1 MTQAARATPLRVT
14 SPLPPPSIPPTLLLV
29 GAGSPDN
36 QGFGL
41 ERIAA
46 AHRVILIDQVASD
59 WARRHLAGHTSCD
72 LGDPASVVSAA
83 IRLAQIVPVGGV
95 LAGSAVRVGLAAQV
109 ARRLGLPAPAARGVR
124 ASHDTAF
131 ARRLLTL
138 AQVPTLRTAHAA
150 SESAAVREAALLGYP
165 VLVRPDVPGPSSGC
179 RADTPDGLRRAY
191 RTVST
196 ASSDKVGVLVEELGQ
211 GSDASIEGVLDG
223 SGQLAVTA
231 IVRTTS
237 GTWPVP
243 ATGHAVDASDPLL
256 ADAGLRAHAAAAVR
270 AVGLKRG
277 PVHIPLRLTAHGYRL
292 LSVQPVLAADLVPR
306 LVELATGVDL
316 PRAAATAVMGGRPLV
331 EPTQHRAAAVR
342 FLSPPAAGYLESAQT
357 GAPLGAEWLERF
369 RWTRHLGTYVH
380 GPEAA
385 SFTDRLAQFIV
396 TGRDREQCLARLG
409 LVEEQTVL
417 RIRPHIV
424 VHSCVW

>member
-1 MTQAARATPLRVT
+1 
-14 SPLPPPSIPPTLLLV
+14 V
-29 GAGSPDN
+29 GAGSPDD

-46 AHRVILIDQVASD
+46 AYRVILLDQVAPD

-72 LGDPASVVSAA
+72 LGNPASAVSAA
-83 IRLAQIVPVGGV
+83 ARLAQIVPVGGV
-95 LAGSAVRVGLAAQV
+95 LATSAVRVGLAAQV
-109 ARRLGLPAPAARGVR
+109 ARRLGLPAPAPRVVR

-131 ARRLLTL
+131 ARHLLTL
-138 AQVPTLRTAHAA
+138 AQVPTLCTVRVAD
-150 SESAAVREAALLGYP
+150 ESAAVRQAALLGYP

-179 RADTPDGLRRAY
+179 RADTSDGVRRAY
-191 RTVST
+191 RAVIS
-196 ASSDKVGVLVEELGQ
+196 ARSDCAGVLVEELGQ
-211 GSDASIEGVLDG
+211 GADASIEGVLDG
-223 SGQLAVTA
+223 SGRLAIAA

-237 GTWPVP
+237 GAWPVP
-243 ATGHAVDASDPLL
+243 AIGHAVDASDPLL
-256 ADAGLRAHAAAAVR
+256 EDAGLRAHAAAAVR
-270 AVGLKRG
+270 TVGLKTG

-316 PRAAATAVMGGRPLV
+316 PRAAATAAMGGRPLV

-342 FLSPPAAGYLESAQT
+342 FVYPPAAGYLETAQT

-385 SFTDRLAQFIV
+385 TFTDRLAQFIV
-396 TGRDREQCLARLG
+396 TGRDGEQCLYRLRM
-409 LVEEQTVL
+409 VEEQTAL
-417 RIRPHIV
+417 RIRPHTV
-424 VHSCVW
+424 VHSCT